1 MLNLK
6 IVSLASAFFLTCI
19 SSGLTQTTAPNRD
32 KGKFNEAKP
41 GFYHNEILKS
51 IENFEK
57 SQKQEKTKR
66 VFKVDFTGKDFP
78 TQPELYKTFWHN
90 PPISQGNTNTCWS
103 FATTSF
109 FESEVFR
116 QTGKKVRLSE
126 MFTVYWEYV
135 ERAKLFVQTRGN
147 IYIGE
152 GSETNAIAKIWKKY
166 GICPFE
172 QYTCLKP
179 NQKFYNHE
187 KLFEEIKTYLQ
198 NVKASGAWD
207 EEQVVKTTKAILE
220 HHMGVPPQNFIV
232 EGKSY
237 TPQTYLTDYL
247 KLNLDNYVDLMS
259 LMEVPYWKQAEYE
272 VPDNWWNSDI
282 YYNLPLEDFMAAV
295 KKAIR
300 SGYTIAIGGD
310 VSEPGIDGFA
320 KVAIVPTFDI
330 PSEYI
335 DENARQLR
343 FLNQSTTDDHAVHLV
358 GYLEKDGKDWY
369 LIKDSGASARNG
381 VNQGY
386 YFFHEDYIKLKIMT
400 LTLHKDAVK
409 DLLQKFN

>member
-147 IYIGE
+147 IYI
-152 GSETNAIAKIWKKY
+152 
-166 GICPFE
+166 
-172 QYTCLKP
+172 
-179 NQKFYNHE
+179 
-187 KLFEEIKTYLQ
+187 
-198 NVKASGAWD
+198 
-207 EEQVVKTTKAILE
+207 
-220 HHMGVPPQNFIV
+220 
-232 EGKSY
+232 
-237 TPQTYLTDYL
+237 
-247 KLNLDNYVDLMS
+247 
-259 LMEVPYWKQAEYE
+259 
-272 VPDNWWNSDI
+272 
-282 YYNLPLEDFMAAV
+282 
-295 KKAIR
+295 
-300 SGYTIAIGGD
+300 
-310 VSEPGIDGFA
+310 
-320 KVAIVPTFDI
+320 
-330 PSEYI
+330 
-335 DENARQLR
+335 
-343 FLNQSTTDDHAVHLV
+343 
-358 GYLEKDGKDWY
+358 
-369 LIKDSGASARNG
+369 
-381 VNQGY
+381 
-386 YFFHEDYIKLKIMT
+386 
-400 LTLHKDAVK
+400 
-409 DLLQKFN
+409 